1 MLQLR
6 AAGARWQRAL
16 PNLWSTFC
24 RGQENA
30 HQKPSRQPRLRQ
42 PPVDRPADRPGDA
55 EELKIKDW
63 KIAEAVQYAESRT
76 CSGRTIQ
83 DR

>member
-16 PNLWSTFC
+16 PNLWSTLC

-30 HQKPSRQPRLRQ
+30 HQKPTRQPRLRQ
-42 PPVDRPADRPGDA
+42 PVVGRPADGFGDA
-55 EELKIKDW
+55 EELKIEDW
-63 KIAEAVQYAESRT
+63 QITDWQIPLNHLTEPRAYNKE
-76 CSGRTIQ
+76 
-83 DR
+83 